1 MSLENINIIY
11 NSLKDKYF
19 VILDDRI
26 TLDDGITYIK
36 ELVIILLSSPPTP
49 LLLFIT
55 FSAVGLSLTVVNFLI
70 FYPHLVG

>member
-26 TLDDGITYIK
+26 TLDDGITYIY
-36 ELVIILLSSPPTP
+36 IYI
-49 LLLFIT
+49 
-55 FSAVGLSLTVVNFLI
+55 
-70 FYPHLVG
+70 Y